1 MSNKN
6 LLEKLRAATGDLH
19 ERLEQQNLARHIVD
33 HSIDRETYKKLLLQN
48 YQAYQHLEG
57 PISAFLPELKGNKAA
72 RLKTDLEAL
81 KMDLPAPVSDLQ
93 EPLEINSLPQAFG
106 AAYVVEGSALG
117 GMVIAKHL
125 PKCEQL
131 QGLQPQ
137 QFFSGDKGCLTTWS
151 YFKEELAKQ
160 DLSEAEEQELLEKA
174 KETFLFFERVFNQ
187 EVLVTM

>member
-1 MSNKN
+1 MSNNN
-6 LLEKLRAATGDLH
+6 LLENLREATGELH

-33 HSIDRETYKKLLLQN
+33 HSIDLETYKKLLLQN

-57 PISAFLPELKGNKAA
+57 QISEFLPELKGNKAP

-81 KMDLPAPVSDLQ
+81 KIALPAPVSDLQ
-93 EPLEINSLPQAFG
+93 ESLEINSLPEAYG

-125 PKCEQL
+125 PKCERL
-131 QGLQPQ
+131 QGLEPQ
-137 QFFSGDKGCLTTWS
+137 QFFSGDKSCLTKWS
-151 YFKEELAKQ
+151 NFKGLLSQQ
-160 DLSEAEEQELLEKA
+160 DFNEAEEQELLGKA

-187 EVLVTM
+187 EVLVTI